1 MYVSLAIFVILL
13 VLIVIGVPVAG
24 CIGLASIATI
34 YIFKLGVPLTM
45 VAAKTFSGVDSFSLM
60 AIPFFVLAGELMN
73 KAGITKR
80 ILDIAEA
87 LVGSLKG
94 GLTYVN
100 VLAAMM
106 MASISG
112 SGTACAA
119 MLGKTL
125 IPDMEERGYSKEYA
139 VALTSCANVVGP
151 IIPPS
156 TLFILYGYYT
166 NTSVANLFMGG
177 VIPGIAIGIGLMIMG
192 RFVCKA
198 KGYRQE
204 VEPFSLRKLGGA
216 LYRGW
221 AARCIPVFIFV
232 AIVFGW
238 TTASEAGALTCVVS
252 LILGIC
258 YKSIRSWKDIMEV
271 TKSAAHS
278 TCTIF
283 TLLALSGIFANVL
296 VRAHFQEVIEEILF
310 SIAHTPT
317 TILLA
322 IIAFI
327 FILGMFVDVTPMV
340 IMFSATFAGI
350 AASVGIGAVHF
361 GVLFTLICMIGAVT
375 PPVGG
380 ILFVTTTIGNISMTK
395 ITPMLIPFI
404 CVLLVV
410 TVLLI
415 AFPGM
420 VTFIPALLF
429 G

>member
-1 MYVSLAIFVILL
+1 MFVALAIFVILL
-13 VLIVIGVPVAG
+13 ILIVIGVPVAAS
-24 CIGLASIATI
+24 IGLASLATI
-34 YIFKLGVPLTM
+34 YIFDLGVPLTL
-45 VAAKTFSGVDSFSLM
+45 VPAQTFTGVDSFSLM

-80 ILDIAEA
+80 ILDLAEA
-87 LVGSLKG
+87 FVGSLRG

-177 VIPGIAIGIGLMIMG
+177 VIPGVAIGIGLMVMG
-192 RFVCKA
+192 RFICKK

-204 VEPFSLRKLGGA
+204 IEPFTWAKLKNA
-216 LYRGW
+216 LYKGW
-221 AARCIPVFIFV
+221 AAICIPVFIFS
-232 AIVFGW
+232 AIILGW
-238 TTASEAGALTCVVS
+238 TTASEAGAITCVVS
-252 LILGIC
+252 LILGIV
-258 YKSIRSWKDIMEV
+258 YKSITSIDDILEV

-283 TLLALSGIFANVL
+283 TLIAISGIFSNVL
-296 VRAHFQEVIEEILF
+296 VRAHFQEVIKNILF
-310 SIAHTPT
+310 SIASTST
-317 TILLA
+317 GILLA
-322 IIAFI
+322 IIVFI
-327 FILGMFVDVTPMV
+327 FITCISFNR
-340 IMFSATFAGI
+340 
-350 AASVGIGAVHF
+350 
-361 GVLFTLICMIGAVT
+361 VLF
-375 PPVGG
+375 
-380 ILFVTTTIGNISMTK
+380 
-395 ITPMLIPFI
+395 
-404 CVLLVV
+404 
-410 TVLLI
+410 
-415 AFPGM
+415 
-420 VTFIPALLF
+420 
-429 G
+429 

>member
-13 VLIVIGVPVAG
+13 VLIIIGVPVAG

-177 VIPGIAIGIGLMIMG
+177 VIPGIVIGIGLMIMG

-204 VEPFSLRKLGGA
+204 VEPF
-216 LYRGW
+216 
-221 AARCIPVFIFV
+221 
-232 AIVFGW
+232 
-238 TTASEAGALTCVVS
+238 
-252 LILGIC
+252 
-258 YKSIRSWKDIMEV
+258 
-271 TKSAAHS
+271 
-278 TCTIF
+278 
-283 TLLALSGIFANVL
+283 
-296 VRAHFQEVIEEILF
+296 
-310 SIAHTPT
+310 
-317 TILLA
+317 
-322 IIAFI
+322 
-327 FILGMFVDVTPMV
+327 
-340 IMFSATFAGI
+340 
-350 AASVGIGAVHF
+350 
-361 GVLFTLICMIGAVT
+361 
-375 PPVGG
+375 
-380 ILFVTTTIGNISMTK
+380 
-395 ITPMLIPFI
+395 
-404 CVLLVV
+404 
-410 TVLLI
+410 
-415 AFPGM
+415 
-420 VTFIPALLF
+420 
-429 G
+429 